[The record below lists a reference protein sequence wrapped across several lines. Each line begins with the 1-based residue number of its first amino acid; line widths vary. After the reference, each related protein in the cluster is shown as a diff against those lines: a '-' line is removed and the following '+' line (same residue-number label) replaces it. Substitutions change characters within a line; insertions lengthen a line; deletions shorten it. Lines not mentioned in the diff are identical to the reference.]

1 MTRRRRLAY
10 FSPLPPA
17 RTGIADHAIELLPA
31 LARQAD
37 ITLYSADPPAAVDA
51 RVTEQ
56 YTVHSLAAYGME
68 RWNYDAAIFHMGNSY
83 FHEGLYQT
91 FCHYPGI
98 VVLHDLSLHHL
109 MVERSQHDG
118 NYVRYRRELAY
129 ALGQTGI
136 QIGQDFRHGRREL
149 SLYEWPLNERV
160 IDLSLGLVTHSHYAA
175 AKVQQ
180 RRPELLVRVIPQ
192 PKIMRPAAAKRSIP
206 GWPDDA
212 LVFMSAG
219 QVTPSRQLDLVLR
232 AFADVQRSCPQVRYL
247 IVGEWR
253 HPGLSLEQ
261 LLQDLQLQEVV
272 RHIGFVENLTDF
284 DDWIASADVLVNVRY
299 PTVGET
305 SAVVLRA
312 LAAGVPVVVWNDGW
326 YSELPETCCVK
337 VPSQDLRALTAALH
351 HLAFD
356 GESRRQLGEQAA
368 LYARQT
374 FDPERVAA
382 QYIAFVDECMTRW
395 MGSSD
400 PIQPPS
406 NRKS

>member
-37 ITLYSADPPAAVDA
+37 VTIYSADPAAIDP
-51 RVTEQ
+51 RVTTQ
-56 YTVHSLAAYGME
+56 YAVHALAAYGME

-83 FHEGLYQT
+83 FHEDLYRA
-91 FCHYPGI
+91 FCRYPGI

-109 MVERSQHDG
+109 MVERSQHEG

-160 IDLSLGLVTHSHYAA
+160 IDLSLGLITHSHYAA
-175 AKVQQ
+175 ARVQQ
-180 RRPELLVRVIPQ
+180 RRPDLLVRVIPQ
-192 PKIMRPAAAKRSIP
+192 PKIMRPATAKRSIP
-206 GWPDDA
+206 GWPTEA

-219 QVTPSRQLDLVLR
+219 QVTPSRQIDLVLR
-232 AFADVQRSCPQVRYL
+232 AFAEVRRSCPQARYL

-253 HPGLSLEQ
+253 HPELRLEQ

-272 RHIGFVENLTDF
+272 QHIDFVENLTEF
-284 DDWIASADVLVNVRY
+284 DDWIASADVLVNVRH

-312 LAAGVPVVVWNDGW
+312 LAAGVPVIVWDTGW
-326 YSELPETCCVK
+326 YSELPETCGVK
-337 VPSQDLRALTAALH
+337 VAPQDFMALTAALRD
-351 HLAFD
+351 LAED
-356 GESRRQLGEQAA
+356 AERRRLLGEQAA
-368 LYARQT
+368 RYARQT

-382 QYIAFVDECMTRW
+382 QYIAFVDECVARW
-395 MGSSD
+395 TG
-400 PIQPPS
+400 
-406 NRKS
+406 